1 MRNKKLITAL
11 FVCIAV
17 LILVLV
23 YRGMGGK
30 EKSPDGNFVT
40 TGQAARAVALLVATR
55 DDCESAAGH
64 FSKNEEWYVPYMN
77 LLYEREYFTE
87 KQFIPSKK
95 EAESVFTYK
104 KLENLYENMGI
115 TDKKL
120 LSFVK
125 NNKSSQGITN
135 EKWAE
140 VVSAMAEKLA
150 GDSTKEIDLTVI
162 ASQTNV
168 TSMEKWT
175 AVTSA
180 GNYKF
185 TGLELDYYMDKH
197 IKALV
202 KSDEI
207 LCVTELVS
215 SNITYPNVLVT
226 SVQSGQLNVFINGI
240 VRTFEVDDK
249 DLSATNA
256 IADLSLKS
264 GKVTDYKIKQG
275 YVSGKLLKYTDHMVE
290 IEGQGSYEIADGF
303 RAYKTYGNIESKTL
317 YDMVVGYDV
326 QKFLIEDGKLCA
338 VLIDRN
344 FVAQNIRV
352 VLKTN
357 GFQDIYHDSVRIT
370 SAGEYQFTY
379 GTETK
384 KFTAGEEFTITQ
396 DSKYLEAGSLTIR
409 PMTADEKITLA
420 SLERGYG
427 SPSYRGSIEVI
438 KTEHGLVLVNELPLE
453 QYLYAVVP
461 SEMPYTYQ
469 TEALKAQAV
478 CARTYAYKH
487 MVSNDYAWL
496 GAHVDDST
504 AYQVYNN
511 SEEQTT
517 TSQAVDDT
525 YGQIMTCNGGPISA
539 FFYSTSC
546 GSSTDATIWGG
557 SGYEYIRG
565 KLLSQENPSLDLKD
579 ESQFRMFITNNYD
592 TWDKNYAWY
601 RWNVTMPL
609 AEISQGVNQIIGS
622 LYSSGPEKVLTLEGG
637 QYVSREI
644 SSVGNVQSVETGTRN
659 TGGVLDYVIIHGDA
673 ATVMV
678 RTESYI
684 RKIFNPYGLDINKN
698 DGSTVNTFTGLPSA
712 FFVLDEVRDGDNN
725 LTGYLIQGGGY
736 GHGAGMSQNGA
747 NTMAGD
753 GYSCQDI
760 LQFFYTNINIEN
772 LY

>member
-249 DLSATNA
+249 DLSVTNA

-264 GKVTDYKIKQG
+264 GKVTDYKGNPVDITGNSDIVAGSQTIG
-275 YVSGKLLKYTDHMVE
+275 EILVE
-290 IEGQGSYEIADGF
+290 
-303 RAYKTYGNIESKTL
+303 
-317 YDMVVGYDV
+317 
-326 QKFLIEDGKLCA
+326 
-338 VLIDRN
+338 
-344 FVAQNIRV
+344 
-352 VLKTN
+352 
-357 GFQDIYHDSVRIT
+357 
-370 SAGEYQFTY
+370 
-379 GTETK
+379 
-384 KFTAGEEFTITQ
+384 
-396 DSKYLEAGSLTIR
+396 KYL
-409 PMTADEKITLA
+409 
-420 SLERGYG
+420 
-427 SPSYRGSIEVI
+427 
-438 KTEHGLVLVNELPLE
+438 
-453 QYLYAVVP
+453 
-461 SEMPYTYQ
+461 
-469 TEALKAQAV
+469 
-478 CARTYAYKH
+478 
-487 MVSNDYAWL
+487 
-496 GAHVDDST
+496 
-504 AYQVYNN
+504 
-511 SEEQTT
+511 
-517 TSQAVDDT
+517 
-525 YGQIMTCNGGPISA
+525 
-539 FFYSTSC
+539 
-546 GSSTDATIWGG
+546 
-557 SGYEYIRG
+557 
-565 KLLSQENPSLDLKD
+565 
-579 ESQFRMFITNNYD
+579 
-592 TWDKNYAWY
+592 
-601 RWNVTMPL
+601 
-609 AEISQGVNQIIGS
+609 
-622 LYSSGPEKVLTLEGG
+622 
-637 QYVSREI
+637 
-644 SSVGNVQSVETGTRN
+644 
-659 TGGVLDYVIIHGDA
+659 
-673 ATVMV
+673 
-678 RTESYI
+678 
-684 RKIFNPYGLDINKN
+684 
-698 DGSTVNTFTGLPSA
+698 
-712 FFVLDEVRDGDNN
+712 
-725 LTGYLIQGGGY
+725 
-736 GHGAGMSQNGA
+736 
-747 NTMAGD
+747 
-753 GYSCQDI
+753 
-760 LQFFYTNINIEN
+760 
-772 LY
+772 